1 MKNLLHA
8 VVATLL
14 CLTFFSTSALASNSS
29 IPSDT
34 ASVSTLLAPDA
45 NAAENLDALRA
56 AQLEQRL
63 EEIKAMDLGN
73 MNRDEKKALRQET
86 KSIKQE
92 LNDIGGGVYI
102 TAGGIIII
110 LLLLI
115 LLF

>member
-1 MKNLLHA
+1 MKNLLHTVA
-8 VVATLL
+8 VVLL
-14 CLTFFSTSALASNSS
+14 CLTFFSTSALAANT
-29 IPSDT
+29 ILPSDT
-34 ASVSTLLAPDA
+34 ASVSTLVAPDA
-45 NAAENLDALRA
+45 NATENLEALRA
-56 AQLEQRL
+56 SQLELRL
-63 EEIKAMDLGN
+63 EEIKAMDISS

-92 LNDIGGGVYI
+92 LNDLGGGVYI